1 MKIKQLV
8 NLEVTDL
15 QIGVLET
22 MQKSVYAVNHIL
34 AAVLFILISVLTY
47 LYIEKGFYPL
57 MYYPLLFIPAFGLLY
72 LFSKEIDKELIARRK
87 VQISL

>member
-8 NLEVTDL
+8 SLEVTDL

-22 MQKSVYAVNHIL
+22 MQKSLRGVIYIL
-34 AAVLFILISVLTY
+34 AAVLLILISVVIY
-47 LYIEKGFYPL
+47 LYVEKGFYLL

-72 LFSKEIDKELIARRK
+72 LFNKEIEELLLRK
-87 VQISL
+87 NNQA